1 MSRRFARLAFA
12 LAVTVASCSV
22 LVGSCRR
29 APGPAADAGTPLAEA
44 RAGAAN
50 GGAADEEDGSPPSN
64 RKPYA
69 APEGIPGECMNLP
82 PGLDAVPPACRGL
95 FGQ

>member
-1 MSRRFARLAFA
+1 MNRRFARLALA
-12 LAVTVASCSV
+12 LAVASFCA

-29 APGPAADAGTPLAEA
+29 ASGPAADAGTPLAETG
-44 RAGAAN
+44 AGVAD
-50 GGAADEEDGSPPSN
+50 GGAADEADGSSPSH

-82 PGLDAVPPACRGL
+82 LGLDEVPPACRAL